1 MILLSGKEVGQAIE
15 ARVSE
20 ALATLKNGGVEPR
33 LACILV
39 GDNPESRSY
48 VGRKLVAAERL
59 GIGSLDLHLP
69 AAISQTELDAQISA
83 LNEDPAVHGILCQLP
98 LPPHLDAARVAA
110 RIDPLKDVDCFHP
123 YNFGLLAQGT
133 PRFTPC
139 TPAGILAMLDH
150 YRIPVAGRHVVVL
163 GRSNMVGRPLS
174 LLLSQKGRDATVTV
188 CHSRTPDLEQ
198 QARRADILLSAIGR
212 PAWVGPA
219 MVRPG
224 AVVIDVGVSRVDDAS
239 RPRGYRLCGDVDFDA
254 VAPHASAITPV
265 PGGVGPLTVSMLM
278 HNTVHAASLRRDLGR
293 DLGRGLEKGRG
304 KGLK

>member
-15 ARVSE
+15 ARVGE

-39 GDNPESRSY
+39 GDNPESQSY

-83 LNEDPAVHGILCQLP
+83 LNENPAVHGILCQLP

-123 YNFGLLAQGT
+123 YNFGLLVQGT

-139 TPAGILAMLDH
+139 TPAAILAMLDH

-188 CHSRTPDLEQ
+188 CHSRTRDLEQ

-212 PAWVGPA
+212 PAWVGSA
-219 MVRPG
+219 MVRPRRRG
-224 AVVIDVGVSRVDDAS
+224 DRRGGEPDR
-239 RPRGYRLCGDVDFDA
+239 RCQPPPRL
-254 VAPHASAITPV
+254 S
-265 PGGVGPLTVSMLM
+265 PL
-278 HNTVHAASLRRDLGR
+278 R
-293 DLGRGLEKGRG
+293 GRGLRRRGAPRLGHHPRTGRG
-304 KGLK
+304 GAPDGEHADAQYGTRRFPAP